1 MDYEEKDF
9 LIKNIDKQ
17 IDNINNAF
25 KFINEKI
32 KKYQS
37 KYNIINDQIEMLKKK
52 THLNLDDTT
61 KLLRFQNNL
70 IFNEITYL
78 KNMKQIMNSQI
89 NSELYKLSDKL
100 AIMAISILNLNK
112 DINQDNLT
120 HINRSKKTDTI
131 GKKIKSIS
139 NNFVHIKDLLLKIKD
154 YNKQINN
161 DMMKGNYHCKTLDM
175 DISIKRIHIFIEYKR
190 YASVFEAIIEH
201 FDELSVAIIKQIKH
215 KSLFNFLVSNE
226 DKDVEEEEI
235 QKVFSRIP
243 SMDSINTSINTSIN
257 DMMGDIPFNN
267 VKLNYNISKDN
278 TFSNNVPEINITS
291 ATPIDVDFDE
301 D

>member
-89 NSELYKLSDKL
+89 NNELYKLSDKL

-201 FDELSVAIIKQIKH
+201 FDDLSVAIITQIKH
-215 KSLFNFLVSNE
+215 KSLFNFLVSVEDINE
-226 DKDVEEEEI
+226 EADI
-235 QKVFSRIP
+235 QKVFSRMP
-243 SMDSINTSINTSIN
+243 SNSSINT
-257 DMMGDIPFNN
+257 MMDDIPFNN
-267 VKLNYNISKDN
+267 DN

-301 D
+301 

>member
-25 KFINEKI
+25 KLINDKI

-89 NSELYKLSDKL
+89 NNELYKLSDKL

-139 NNFVHIKDLLLKIKD
+139 NNFVHIKDLLLKIKN

-201 FDELSVAIIKQIKH
+201 FDELSVAIITQIKH
-215 KSLFNFLVSNE
+215 KSLFNFLVSIE
-226 DKDVEEEEI
+226 DKDDEEEEI
-235 QKVFSRIP
+235 QKVFSRMP
-243 SMDSINTSINTSIN
+243 SSDSINT
-257 DMMGDIPFNN
+257 MMNDIPFNN
-267 VKLNYNISKDN
+267 VKLNYNISKEN

-291 ATPIDVDFDE
+291 ATPIDIDFDE
-301 D
+301 E

>member
-9 LIKNIDKQ
+9 LIKNIDRQ
-17 IDNINNAF
+17 IDNINNSF
-25 KFINEKI
+25 KNISDKI
-32 KKYQS
+32 KKYQN

-78 KNMKQIMNSQI
+78 KNIKQIMNSQI

-100 AIMAISILNLNK
+100 AIIAISILNLNK
-112 DINQDNLT
+112 DINQDNLS

-131 GKKIKSIS
+131 GKKIKSIN
-139 NNFVHIKDLLLKIKD
+139 NNFIHIKDLLLKIKN

-190 YASVFEAIIEH
+190 YASIFEAIIEH
-201 FDELSVAIIKQIKH
+201 FNELSISITKQINH
-215 KSLFNFLVSNE
+215 KTLFNFLVSNDEIE
-226 DKDVEEEEI
+226 DEEI
-235 QKVFSRIP
+235 QKVFSRMP
-243 SMDSINTSINTSIN
+243 SLENLDNNMD
-257 DMMGDIPFNN
+257 DIPLNNIETIITYSNIPKIDIISESSIDFN
-267 VKLNYNISKDN
+267 
-278 TFSNNVPEINITS
+278 
-291 ATPIDVDFDE
+291 E